1 VTTEAVARPLAHIT
15 QTRAGASSVSLA
27 VGRVLRNPQGQVA
40 VCGLGLLVV
49 LAILGGAFAGDPIA
63 QNAPSR
69 FLAPSLSHLFGT
81 DELRRDL
88 FARTVVGLRISLA
101 VSISSVAL
109 GAWVGISVGFL
120 AGYAG
125 GWAETVSMR
134 VVDAFLAFP
143 GLLTALAILAILGP
157 GSVNVAIAI
166 AALSIPTF
174 VRLARAQML
183 SEKNQGYVEAAYS
196 AGAGRLRII
205 FRHVAPNTLP
215 PLLTHIALVMAAAV
229 LIEASLAFL
238 GLGQQPPAP
247 SLGGLLSASK
257 TYLRTAW
264 WYAFFPGAALAVL
277 LLSLNL
283 LADAV
288 SEATNPYARS
298 RLRFVPPSASEDR
311 T

>member
-1 VTTEAVARPLAHIT
+1 
-15 QTRAGASSVSLA
+15 
-27 VGRVLRNPQGQVA
+27 VLQNPQGQIA
-40 VCGLGLLVV
+40 IGGLLLLVV
-49 LAILGGAFAGDPIA
+49 LATLGSAMAGDPIA
-63 QNAPSR
+63 QNASGR
-69 FLAPSLSHLFGT
+69 FLAPSLNHLFGT

-88 FARTVVGLRISLA
+88 FARSVVGLQISLA

-109 GAWVGISVGFL
+109 GASIGISIGFL

-125 GWAETVSMR
+125 GWTETVAMR
-134 VVDAFLAFP
+134 VMDAFLAFP
-143 GLLTALAILAILGP
+143 GLLTALAILTILGS

-174 VRLARAQML
+174 ARLSRAQML
-183 SEKNQGYVEAAYS
+183 SEKNRAYVEAAYG

-215 PLLTHIALVMAAAV
+215 PLLTHVALVMAAAV

-247 SLGGLLSASK
+247 SLGGLVNASK
-257 TYLRTAW
+257 THLAAAW
-264 WYAFFPGAALAVL
+264 WYAFFPSALLAIL
-277 LLSLNL
+277 LLCLNL

-288 SEATNPYARS
+288 NEATSPYARS
-298 RLRFVPPSASEDR
+298 RATVPREPKTGRAAPSSTPARSAEMAGR
-311 T
+311 STRAPRQQGHPAEA